1 MRYLCAGLLLLAATT
16 TVHAS
21 LEARDLNGD
30 SVIDAYYDTVQN
42 LSFTSDANLPATQ
55 GIVDP
60 AYNIPGGLGWNDAM
74 AWAGALDLYG
84 VTGWRLPKLVAIDC
98 IDDPHICFLSTA
110 SSELSLVPDFAPF
123 RQVADGPYW
132 LSSFLSDDFHSHH
145 AIVFN
150 AVFREHGATDELGL
164 SAFAWA
170 VHDGDV
176 AAVPEASTW
185 ALMLGGLVASVSVS
199 RARRPRRS

>member
-1 MRYLCAGLLLLAATT
+1 MRNLCAGLLLIAATT

-74 AWAGALDLYG
+74 AWAGALDVFG

-98 IDDPHICFLSTA
+98 SDDPHICFLDTA
-110 SSELSLVPDFAPF
+110 RSELSLLSDFAPF
-123 RQVADGPYW
+123 SQVEGGPYW
-132 LSSFLSDDFHSHH
+132 LSSFLFDDLHSHH

-150 AVFREHGATDELGL
+150 VAPREHGATDELGL
-164 SAFAWA
+164 PVFAWA

-185 ALMLGGLVASVSVS
+185 ALMLGGLAALGSAS
-199 RARRPRRS
+199 RARRP